1 MQQIRSDL
9 QFIDHY
15 INVFKRSWGS
25 YLFFFLGINLFI
37 EAIVIPIFTFLTS
50 WILKLSHIPYVS
62 YTNILEII
70 THHPVGSLAL
80 ILELVLIVGV
90 IFFQFTF
97 LLTGI
102 TNISRD
108 NFSLKEVWFT
118 SWERL
123 IQLRPT
129 SILFFIGYFVLIM
142 PFANLIFKTP
152 LLNKAK
158 NSSIYY

>member
-37 EAIVIPIFTFLTS
+37 EAIIIPIFTFLTS

-97 LLTGI
+97 LITGI
-102 TNISRD
+102 TKIKSENLSIKK
-108 NFSLKEVWFT
+108 FY
-118 SWERL
+118 L
-123 IQLRPT
+123 I
-129 SILFFIGYFVLIM
+129 
-142 PFANLIFKTP
+142 
-152 LLNKAK
+152 
-158 NSSIYY
+158 

>member
-25 YLFFFLGINLFI
+25 YLFFFLGVNLFI
-37 EAIVIPIFTFLTS
+37 EAIIIPIFTFLTS

-108 NFSLKEVWFT
+108 NFSLKEV
-118 SWERL
+118 
-123 IQLRPT
+123 
-129 SILFFIGYFVLIM
+129 
-142 PFANLIFKTP
+142 
-152 LLNKAK
+152 
-158 NSSIYY
+158 